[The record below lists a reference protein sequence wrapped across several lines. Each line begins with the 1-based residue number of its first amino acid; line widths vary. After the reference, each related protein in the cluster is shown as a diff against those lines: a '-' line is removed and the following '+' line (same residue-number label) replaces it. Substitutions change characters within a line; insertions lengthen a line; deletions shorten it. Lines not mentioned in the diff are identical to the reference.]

1 MGRMFR
7 VITEQREPADAGRPA
22 AVAPVVEDVPFVEV
36 GGPDGVLTSVASPR
50 PVARLAPPPA
60 VSDPTP
66 VPPRLAEAPR
76 PTPQSPDPRVLSVSF
91 HQFPAANLRLLPSGV
106 APELVTY
113 HFPDHPVS
121 GEYRAVVAELKTP
134 FADPGPRTL
143 LFTAAVPVAG
153 TSTVL
158 MNAAVA
164 LAQEGGPRVLV
175 VDANLPRPGAAR
187 RFGATD
193 TPGLAEV
200 LGQTVPLAWAVQP
213 TPLSNLHV
221 LAAGRPA
228 AAPAGRL
235 VADLPRLLTQLR
247 QWFDWVLVDCGV
259 WTEFDDLTAMGTAA
273 DGVYLVTRQPDLDRP
288 EFGALRG
295 AVAAAGGTLRGYIT
309 TRQ

>member
-7 VITEQREPADAGRPA
+7 VITEAREPA
-22 AVAPVVEDVPFVEV
+22 AVAPVADDVPFVEV
-36 GGPDGVLTSVASPR
+36 GGPDGVMTSVMTPR
-50 PVARLAPPPA
+50 PVARLAPQPAA

-66 VPPRLAEAPR
+66 VPTRLPDPPR
-76 PTPQSPDPRVLSVSF
+76 PAPPPPDPRVLSVSF
-91 HQFPAANLRLLPSGV
+91 HHFPVPNLRLLPTGV

-113 HFPDHPVS
+113 HFPDHAVS
-121 GEYRAVVAELKTP
+121 GEYRAVVAEVKRP

-158 MNAAVA
+158 LNVAVA

-175 VDANLPRPGAAR
+175 VDANFVRPGAAR

-193 TPGLAEV
+193 SPGLAEV

-213 TPLSNLHV
+213 TPLTNLHV
-221 LAAGRPA
+221 LAAGVLTAKPMA
-228 AAPAGRL
+228 
-235 VADLPRLLTQLR
+235 ADLPKLLTQLR

-259 WTEFDDLTAMGTAA
+259 WTEFDHHAGTAPAA
-273 DGVYLVTRQPDLDRP
+273 DGVYLVTRQHDLDRP

-295 AVAAAGGTLRGYIT
+295 AVAADGGSLRGYVT